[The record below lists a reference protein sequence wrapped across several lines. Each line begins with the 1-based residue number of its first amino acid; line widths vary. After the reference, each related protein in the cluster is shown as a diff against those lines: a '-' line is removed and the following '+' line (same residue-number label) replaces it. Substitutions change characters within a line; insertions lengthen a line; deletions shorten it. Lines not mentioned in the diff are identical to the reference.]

1 MKARI
6 TILIIIVAVLFSGCT
21 SKYNG
26 PYADMP
32 LLTKEAVKKQIDLD
46 NSIIKSKTETLIK
59 QVKAKSDIKYYQM
72 LILCYEFYEAKIKAV
87 DGKKFMIT
95 ATSVNQFIKSKKFE
109 ANLKQIESDSK
120 RWPTIFLGNMARY
133 FYSIGFTISVD
144 GSSSDENIVL
154 SW

>member
-1 MKARI
+1 MKSKI
-6 TILIIIVAVLFSGCT
+6 TIFIIMITVLFSGCAN
-21 SKYNG
+21 KYNG

-72 LILCYEFYEAKIKAV
+72 LISCYEFYEGKIKAV
-87 DGKKFMIT
+87 DGKKFIIT
-95 ATSVNQFIKSKKFE
+95 TKSVNQYIKEKKYE
-109 ANLKQIESDSK
+109 ANLKQIESDDK

-133 FYSIGFTISVD
+133 FYSIGFGISVD
-144 GSSSDENIVL
+144 GTLSEENIVL